1 MDEKLRRPGSI
12 LKEMDR
18 LHELIDENRRL
29 IQEHPSEF
37 ALQLS
42 LMSFENR
49 EKALL
54 EELDKSN
61 KSLLI
66 DTFDLDIAGDSVDY
80 HRISSSVLGK
90 ILLDLQ
96 KVISSIAHSITD
108 RASAI
113 SGPIPYDIICGSRI
127 DAVATCGGSFKIVLT
142 SNQPALGESL
152 TKTSFRRFNRLLDS
166 EDNKELIREEIHD
179 LGPRAINRYKE
190 LLDTIYKSNSQIKLY
205 DVMKPEGF
213 ETRVITSEMAK
224 RIYDKIT
231 NEEAIPD
238 KEECYSGTIKGLSL
252 LKYTFEFLVDESA
265 DIISG
270 NFNPKL
276 SEKIKNSLDKHNVA
290 VFKITTK
297 QNEITE
303 ELDKSYTLLGF
314 EE

>member
-1 MDEKLRRPGSI
+1 MDGELRRPGSI

-29 IQEHPSEF
+29 IEEHPYEF

-54 EELDKSN
+54 EELDKSY
-61 KSLLI
+61 KSILI

-96 KVISSIAHSITD
+96 RVISSIAHSITD
-108 RASAI
+108 KASAI
-113 SGPIPYDIICGSRI
+113 SGPIPYDIIRASRI
-127 DAVATCGGSFKIVLT
+127 DTVATCGGSFKIVLT

-166 EDNKELIREEIHD
+166 EDSKELIRGEIQD

-190 LLDTIYKSNSQIKLY
+190 LLDTIYKSNSRIKLY
-205 DVMKPEGF
+205 DVIKPEGF
-213 ETRVITSEMAK
+213 ETKIITSEMAK

-238 KEECYSGTIKGLSL
+238 REERYSGTIKGLSL
-252 LKYTFEFLVDESA
+252 LKYTFQFLVDGSA

-276 SEKIKNSLDKHNVA
+276 SEKVKNSLDKHTVA

-303 ELDKSYTLLGF
+303 ELDKNYHLLGF
-314 EE
+314 KE